1 MRRAENSD
9 TAANEAG
16 FTILEVLIA
25 IAVIAIVLG
34 AIGGVVA
41 STTRGVRSVEQHV
54 ALMETAR
61 SVAAALRSHEPL
73 ASGQASGELLGNRWQ
88 IGTSPLM
95 DGPVVVDSQATWIPE
110 LMTMRVRSPSGAAVA
125 IETIRL
131 QRRR

>member
-1 MRRAENSD
+1 MRRAGNSD
-9 TAANEAG
+9 AAGHEAG

-25 IAVIAIVLG
+25 LAVVAIVLG

-54 ALMETAR
+54 VLMETAR
-61 SVAAALRSHEPL
+61 SVAAGLRSREAL
-73 ASGQASGELLGNRWQ
+73 TSAQTSGELFGNRWQ

-95 DGPVVVDSQATWIPE
+95 DGPVVVDSQATWIPQR
-110 LMTMRVRSPSGAAVA
+110 MTMRVQSPSGAAVA
-125 IETIRL
+125 IDTIRL

>member
-1 MRRAENSD
+1 MRRAESSD
-9 TAANEAG
+9 AAGNEAG

-25 IAVIAIVLG
+25 LAVVAIVLG

-54 ALMETAR
+54 VLMETAR
-61 SVAAALRSHEPL
+61 SVAAGLRSREPL
-73 ASGQASGELLGNRWQ
+73 ASGQVSGELLGNRWQ

-95 DGPVVVDSQATWIPE
+95 DGSVVVDSQATWIPQ
-110 LMTMRVRSPSGAAVA
+110 LMTMRVRSASGATVA
-125 IETIRL
+125 IEAIRL

>member
-1 MRRAENSD
+1 LRRAENSD
-9 TAANEAG
+9 PAGHEAG

-25 IAVIAIVLG
+25 IAVVAIVLG

-41 STTRGVRSVEQHV
+41 STTRGVRSIEQHV

-61 SVAAALRSHEPL
+61 SVAAGLRSREPL

-88 IGTSPLM
+88 IGASPLM
-95 DGPVVVDSQATWIPE
+95 DGPVAVDSQATWIPQH
-110 LMTMRVRSPSGAAVA
+110 MTMRVQSPSGAAVA

>member
-9 TAANEAG
+9 AAGHEAG

-25 IAVIAIVLG
+25 LAVVAIVLG

-54 ALMETAR
+54 VLMETAR
-61 SVAAALRSHEPL
+61 SVAAALRSREAL
-73 ASGQASGELLGNRWQ
+73 TSAQTSGELFGNRWQ

-95 DGPVVVDSQATWIPE
+95 DGPVVVDSRATWIPQ
-110 LMTMRVRSPSGAAVA
+110 LMKMRVQSPSGAAVT
-125 IETIRL
+125 IDTIRL
-131 QRRR
+131 QRGR